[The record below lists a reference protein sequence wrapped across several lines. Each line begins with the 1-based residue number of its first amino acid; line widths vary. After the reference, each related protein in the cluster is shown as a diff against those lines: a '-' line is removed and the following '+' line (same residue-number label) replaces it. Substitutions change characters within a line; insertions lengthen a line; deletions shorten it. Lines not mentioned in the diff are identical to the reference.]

1 MIVHLVRDS
10 KTRIKDLIVKLVPA
24 PLHIAVAVGSVV
36 AALQASKVVANLSE
50 PPSQTPPELVLE
62 SPQKI

>member
-24 PLHIAVAVGSVV
+24 PLHVAVAVGSVV
-36 AALQASKVVANLSE
+36 ATLQASKVVANLSE
-50 PPSQTPPELVLE
+50 PPSQTTPELVVE
-62 SPQKI
+62 SPQKN

>member
-10 KTRIKDLIVKLVPA
+10 KTRIKDLVVKLVPA

-36 AALQASKVVANLSE
+36 AAL
-50 PPSQTPPELVLE
+50 
-62 SPQKI
+62 

>member
-10 KTRIKDLIVKLVPA
+10 KTRIKDLVVKLVPA

-36 AALQASKVVANLSE
+36 AALQASKVVANLSK
-50 PPSQTPPELVLE
+50 PPLQTPPELVVE
-62 SPQKI
+62 SPQKN